1 MSTDT
6 LRICTAGSVDDGKS
20 TFVGRL
26 LFDTNNIAADQ
37 LEAAKR
43 ASAPGTL
50 DLSLLVDGLRA
61 EREQGITIDVAYRY
75 FRAFGRTFILADTP
89 GHVQYTRN
97 TVTGLS
103 TSQVTIVL
111 VDIRNGVTDQTRKH
125 ISVAQLLG
133 IKDIIIAANK
143 MDLIDWDEARFNAV
157 AADIA
162 AIAPTATIVPV
173 SALTGDNIV
182 TRSDAAAWYTGPTI
196 ADILSTI
203 EVAPEAHAFRF
214 PVQYVL
220 RDTEGI
226 RSYAGQIATGTIRV
240 GDEVTIITNGSTHST
255 AHIAEIRTTDGP
267 VDEASAGSSVELV
280 IDSHVDIARGDL
292 IAITPPE
299 STRELSATAI
309 GLSDRTL
316 DTTSGILNFRYGT
329 SLVRARILDGEIT
342 TNGLDQV
349 RIQLANPLP
358 IEPYAARGA
367 VGSFLLIHPASGDT
381 LAAGITA

>member
-125 ISVAQLLG
+125 INVAQLLG

-182 TRSDAAAWYTGPTI
+182 TRSEAASWYSGPTI
-196 ADILSTI
+196 GELLAEI
-203 EVAPEAHAFRF
+203 EVATESYPFRF

-220 RDTEGI
+220 RDSEGV
-226 RSYAGQIATGTIRV
+226 RSYAGQVATGDIAV
-240 GDEVTIITNGSTHST
+240 GDEVSIITNGSTVNT
-255 AHIAEIRTTDGP
+255 AHITEIRTTDGP
-267 VDEASAGSSVELV
+267 VERASAGSSIELV

-292 IAITPPE
+292 IAVTPPI
-299 STRELSATAI
+299 STRTLSATAI
-309 GLSDRTL
+309 GLSDKQL
-316 DTTSGILNFRYGT
+316 DTSSGILNFRYGT
-329 SLVRARILDGEIT
+329 SVVRARITNGEIT

-349 RIQLANPLP
+349 DIQLASDLP
-358 IEPYAARGA
+358 VEPYAARGA
-367 VGSFLLIHPASGDT
+367 VGSFLLIHPATGDT
-381 LAAGITA
+381 LAAGLAR